1 MKFPT
6 QLRRVAPAARTRRTS
21 RTASAL
27 VRAAIPITA
36 VLALVA
42 SALVTGATFATV
54 LDLVPTTVPTLLA
67 GWVAAIGL
75 TFALPMLVVRGV
87 VAAIERTH

>member
-1 MKFPT
+1 MRYPT
-6 QLRRVAPAARTRRTS
+6 QLRQVAPATRTRRVS

-27 VRAAIPITA
+27 VRVALPITA

-54 LDLVPTTVPTLLA
+54 MDLVPTSVPALLVS
-67 GWVAAIGL
+67 WVAAIGL

-87 VAAIERTH
+87 VAAIERLH